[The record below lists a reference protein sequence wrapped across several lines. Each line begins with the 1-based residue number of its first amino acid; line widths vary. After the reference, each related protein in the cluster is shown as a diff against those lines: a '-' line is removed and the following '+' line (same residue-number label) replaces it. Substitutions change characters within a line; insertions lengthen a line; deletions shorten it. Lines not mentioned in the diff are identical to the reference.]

1 MRVTRALVPPTS
13 TAAPYGPSQRRW
25 VLAGVPAVVTFAL
38 VLGACGGG
46 DDDEETATATA
57 TESSLT
63 AAPLTNAPLLTNP
76 ATLAPTAT
84 IPPTPPSVVYVTEG
98 AQVMVTNASR
108 VDGGAGRLNDRLAA
122 VGFVMV
128 APGNYAL
135 GQLDVTKIYYDP
147 ANPAARAVA
156 DSLKAAFGGGAIE
169 VLELTVPPPVD
180 TGDVL
185 GAGVLVAMAN
195 DIADKTL
202 DELQGITPP
211 ATTAPASTAPA
222 DSTAATTPDTTGA

>member
-1 MRVTRALVPPTS
+1 MTTVMPVTRALVPPTP
-13 TAAPYGPSQRRW
+13 TAAPHVSSRRRW
-25 VLAGVPAVVTFAL
+25 AMAGLPAVVTFAL

-46 DDDEETATATA
+46 DDDESSETSAP
-57 TESSLT
+57 SST
-63 AAPLTNAPLLTNP
+63 TPAPVVTQPLVT
-76 ATLAPTAT
+76 
-84 IPPTPPSVVYVTEG
+84 TPPITVAPVTTPAAVTYVTAG
-98 AQVMVTNASR
+98 ANVMVTNASR
-108 VDGGAGRLNDRLAA
+108 VDGGASRLSERLAA
-122 VGFVMV
+122 VGFTMV

-135 GQLDVTKIYYDP
+135 GQLDVTKIYYDA
-147 ANPAARAVA
+147 ANPSARAVA

-180 TGDVL
+180 TGDAL

-222 DSTAATTPDTTGA
+222 AAGTTPSTPSTTGA